1 IEVLKAQGL
10 DVDLRHITLVAD
22 LMTAN
27 GDVRQIGRHGI
38 SGEKSSVLARAS
50 FEITVKH
57 LLEACLQGES
67 DNLKGITENV
77 IVGQVIPLGTGSID
91 LMMNP
96 MTKKNADK
104 KS

>member
-1 IEVLKAQGL
+1 VLKVQGL

-22 LMTAN
+22 LMTGN

-38 SGEKSSVLARAS
+38 SGQKDSVLARAS

-57 LLEACLQGES
+57 LLEACLTGEA
-67 DNLKGITENV
+67 DPLKGIAENV

-96 MTKKNADK
+96 MSKEKKPK
-104 KS
+104 KK